1 MTFTGNY
8 TLNPMPHQLYPVST
22 YITNK
27 LMGYVG
33 KSLGAE
39 ITGMLQKRS
48 IVFHDTV
55 LLF

>member
-48 IVFHDTV
+48 IVFP
-55 LLF
+55 

>member
-1 MTFTGNY
+1 MNLERDYEFENS
-8 TLNPMPHQLYPVST
+8 NCEIAMPHQLYPVST

-48 IVFHDTV
+48 IVFP
-55 LLF
+55 